1 LNGREDRISLSLSLT
16 RRHPPTKQPQ
26 ERPCVE
32 GDKPVYFPDWIC
44 GYEKD
49 DKGPSV
55 IATCAEQC
63 GSDLPCSVFKNVVL
77 TASCKSEGVTCY
89 CEGKGSPWLVIEE
102 PKK

>member
-1 LNGREDRISLSLSLT
+1 MNGREDRISLSLSLT

>member
-1 LNGREDRISLSLSLT
+1 MNGREDRISLSLT

-44 GYEKD
+44 GYEED
-49 DKGPSV
+49 GKGPSV

-102 PKK
+102 PEK